1 MVQWSTGI
9 LAVVAGTSK
18 THRNKRAVKISTGK
32 LLIEN
37 VVWVRFENINIQV
50 PTHPFTLRLIF
61 PLLDNE
67 KKTKYE

>member
-1 MVQWSTGI
+1 M
-9 LAVVAGTSK
+9 
-18 THRNKRAVKISTGK
+18 STGK

-37 VVWVRFENINIQV
+37 IVWVRFENINIQV
-50 PTHPFTLRLIF
+50 RTHPFTLRLIF